1 MSEPQTTAGEH
12 AAPVTPEAIMQ
23 LGLAFWGSKTL
34 LSAVELG
41 LFSELAQ
48 AGPLEGEALRERLGL
63 HPRSATDFFDALVA
77 LGMLERE
84 DGRYAN
90 TPATEL
96 FLDRAKPSYV
106 GGILE
111 MNNAR
116 LFGFWGSLTE
126 GLRTGSPQSEVKEGG
141 NFFDALYADP
151 ERLAQFAQAMSAIS
165 TGAGQAIAAKFPW
178 GDHSSVIDVG
188 CAEGAVPVQIALA
201 HEHITGGGFDLPPL
215 GPIFDAYVDRFG
227 LNERLSFTGGDF
239 FADPLPEADVLVMGH
254 ILHDWDLDEK
264 RLLMQKAYDAL
275 PEGGAL
281 IVYEALIDD
290 ERRSNAFGLLMSLN
304 MLIETPGGFDYTGAD
319 CQAWMHETGFRESY
333 VEHLVGPDSM
343 VVGIK

>member
-1 MSEPQTTAGEH
+1 
-12 AAPVTPEAIMQ
+12 MQ
-23 LGLAFWGSKTL
+23 LGLGFWGSKAL

-41 LFSELAQ
+41 LFSELA
-48 AGPLEGEALRERLGL
+48 AGPLETDELRVRLGL
-63 HPRSATDFFDALVA
+63 HQRSARDFFDALVA

-111 MNNAR
+111 MANAR
-116 LFGFWGSLTE
+116 LYGFWGSLTE
-126 GLRTGSPQSEVKEGG
+126 GLRTGAPQNEAKDGED
-141 NFFDALYADP
+141 FFEALYADP
-151 ERLAQFAQAMSAIS
+151 ERLAQFARAMSAVS
-165 TGAGQAIAAKFPW
+165 GGAAQAITAKFPW
-178 GDHSSVIDVG
+178 RDHGSVIDIG

-201 HEHITGGGFDLPPL
+201 HEHITGGGFDLPAI

-227 LNERLSFTGGDF
+227 LGERLSFTGGDF
-239 FADPLPEADVLVMGH
+239 FADPLPAADVLVMGH

-264 RLLMQKAYDAL
+264 RQLLKKAYDAL
-275 PEGGAL
+275 PDGGAL
-281 IVYEALIDD
+281 IVYEAVIDD

-304 MLIETPGGFDYTGAD
+304 MLIETPGGFDYTGTD
-319 CQAWMHETGFRESY
+319 CRTWMQEAGFRESY
-333 VEHLVGPDSM
+333 VEQLVGPDSM
-343 VVGIK
+343 IVGIK